1 MSVRLVSFVL
11 LVGAV
16 GLWTVGLRHRQV
28 RAQEAADFARIPTQ
42 VGARIGVDESFDA
55 RTLEVLHANRVLGR
69 IYRHTQDGSR
79 LELFVAYFGSQ
90 ETGSQIHSPQNCL
103 PGNGWHILGRS
114 KWAAPTRTGPRS
126 INEFVIGKG
135 TQRQLIHYWFVTRS
149 GVLSNEFALKWD
161 LVRNSLLG
169 LPTDAAFVRLARP
182 VGPEGLDASRSDLR
196 QFCGEILP
204 VLDEAIPIAPANAPL
219 ARAN

>member
-1 MSVRLVSFVL
+1 MSIRLVSFAL

-16 GLWTVGLRHRQV
+16 GLWTLGLRDRQA

-42 VGARIGVDESFDA
+42 LGPRIGLDESFDA
-55 RTLEVLHANRVLGR
+55 RTLEVLHADRVLGR
-69 IYRHTQDGSR
+69 IYRHLEDGSR
-79 LELFVAYFGSQ
+79 TELFIAYFGSQ

-103 PGNGWHILGRS
+103 PGGGWHILERS
-114 KWAAPTRTGPRS
+114 KWTVSTRSGPRD
-126 INEFVIGKG
+126 INEFVIAKG
-135 TQRQLIHYWFVTRS
+135 PRRQIIHYWFLTRS

-182 VGPEGLDASRSDLR
+182 VGPEGLGAARSELR
-196 QFCGEILP
+196 RFCAEILP
-204 VLDEAIPIAPANAPL
+204 VLDEAIPIAPRTAPL